1 MPDNADLPLTPS
13 DQTPRDGAPMRV
25 VTTRAH
31 RWSQRRRRI
40 GRFPRRYVVTTAQRP
55 ATNLYAELERE
66 RLRNEELERR
76 VGELS
81 RSVQELEAFSREI
94 SHDLKAPLAGICGY
108 AQLLTH
114 LDIGYPHPDD
124 YDDFVAE
131 INRSTDRMGRLIDD
145 VLAYSTVRGAQL
157 HLTTIDL
164 SALVDDVV
172 ADRAIELRWPGATRR
187 PEPQV
192 TWETLPAVRGDHG
205 MLRRLL
211 ENLLGN
217 ALKYV
222 RPGEAARVH
231 LSARTEAG
239 MVRVEVTDQGVGI
252 PEGQHEAIFGE
263 LHRAHPDAYPGT
275 GLGLTICRRIVER
288 LGGSIGADPQFH
300 DGARIWFVLPAATAE
315 TAGGQAPLSAD
326 AAR

>member
-1 MPDNADLPLTPS
+1 M
-13 DQTPRDGAPMRV
+13 
-25 VTTRAH
+25 
-31 RWSQRRRRI
+31 
-40 GRFPRRYVVTTAQRP
+40 GRFPRRYVVTTTPRP
-55 ATNLYAELERE
+55 AATLYAELERE
-66 RLRNEELERR
+66 RLRNAELERR
-76 VGELS
+76 VSELS

-114 LDIGYPHPDD
+114 MDFGFLPPPD

-131 INRSTDRMGRLIDD
+131 INRGTDRMRRLIDD
-145 VLAYSTVRGAQL
+145 VLAYSTVRGARL

-164 SALVDDVV
+164 PSLIDDVV
-172 ADRAIELRWPGATRR
+172 ADRAVELPRPGAARR
-187 PEPQV
+187 PDPQI

-222 RPGEAARVH
+222 QPGEAARVH
-231 LSARTEAG
+231 ISGRTEGG

-252 PEGQHEAIFGE
+252 PDGQHEAIFGE

-275 GLGLTICRRIVER
+275 GLGLTICRRIVQR
-288 LGGSIGADPQFH
+288 LGGAIGADPEFRG
-300 DGARIWFVLPAATAE
+300 GARIWFTLPAAAVE
-315 TAGGQAPLSAD
+315 AAGGQVPLATD
-326 AAR
+326 ATR

>member
-1 MPDNADLPLTPS
+1 MP
-13 DQTPRDGAPMRV
+13 V
-25 VTTRAH
+25 VTSRAQ
-31 RWSQRRRRI
+31 RWSQRRKRI
-40 GRFPRRYVVTTAQRP
+40 GRLSRRYVVAPVPRP
-55 ATNLYAELERE
+55 AADVYAELDRE
-66 RLRNEELERR
+66 RRRNAELERR
-76 VGELS
+76 VAELS
-81 RSVQELEAFSREI
+81 RSVQDLEAFSREI

-114 LDIGYPHPDD
+114 LDVGYPRPVD

-131 INRSTDRMGRLIDD
+131 INRGTDRMRRLIDD
-145 VLAYSTVRGAQL
+145 VLAYSTVRGAGL

-172 ADRAIELRWPGATRR
+172 ADRAVELPRPGAGPR
-187 PEPQV
+187 PAPHI

-231 LSARTEAG
+231 ISARTSG
-239 MVRVEVTDQGVGI
+239 GVVRVEVTDQGIGI
-252 PEGQHEAIFGE
+252 PDGQHEAIFGE

-275 GLGLTICRRIVER
+275 GLGLSICRRIVHR
-288 LGGSIGADPQFH
+288 LGGAIGADPRFRG
-300 DGARIWFVLPAATAE
+300 GARIWFTLPAAVSTG
-315 TAGGQAPLSAD
+315 AGQVSVAAD
-326 AAR
+326 LAH